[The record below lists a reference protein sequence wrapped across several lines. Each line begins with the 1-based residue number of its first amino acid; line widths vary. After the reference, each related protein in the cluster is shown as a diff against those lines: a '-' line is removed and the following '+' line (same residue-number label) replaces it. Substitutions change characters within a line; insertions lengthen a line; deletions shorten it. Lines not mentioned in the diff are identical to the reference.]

1 MRRSSSLILLASLLS
16 TPLYAADAREW
27 LARMVDSTD
36 RQNFRGTFIYERSGN
51 FSTHRIWHL
60 AQGAAPRERLLQLD
74 GLEQEVVLADGRV
87 LCASGSLLEQQAG
100 AQQWAGR
107 KLDVAR
113 LEDVYELKAMGDSR
127 VAGRPA
133 VVLLL
138 LPRDANR
145 YARELQLDSAT
156 GLPLKSLL
164 LNGQGQL
171 LERLQFT
178 SLEPDASL
186 DSQELQPVTD
196 CRALAKAATTQA
208 VASDWAIGWM
218 PAGFMQV
225 GILQER
231 SATSGQPVQ
240 TLMFDDGLAR
250 FSIFI
255 EALGDARVSSAH
267 LQVGPTV
274 VVSRPI
280 STANG
285 QFMATVVGEV
295 PLPTAERIALSVGP
309 RTAGEQQP

>member
-1 MRRSSSLILLASLLS
+1 M
-16 TPLYAADAREW
+16 ADA
-27 LARMVDSTD
+27 ATQ
-36 RQNFRGTFIYERSGN
+36 QNFRGTFIYERSGN

-60 AQGAAPRERLLQLD
+60 VQGSAVSERLLQLD
-74 GLEQEVVLADGRV
+74 GQEQEVVLADGKV

-113 LEDVYELKAMGDSR
+113 LEAVYELKTMGDSR

-138 LPRDANR
+138 LPRDTNR
-145 YARELQLDSAT
+145 YARELQLDRAT

-178 SLEPDASL
+178 SLEPDAAL
-186 DSQELQPVTD
+186 ASQELLPVTD
-196 CRALAKAATTQA
+196 CRALPQAAQA
-208 VASDWAIGWM
+208 ARAVSDWKIGWM
-218 PAGFMQV
+218 PAGFIQV
-225 GILQER
+225 GVLEDR
-231 SATSGQPVQ
+231 SDASGQPLQ
-240 TLMFDDGLAR
+240 TLVFDDGLAR
-250 FSIFI
+250 FSVFI
-255 EALGDARVSSAH
+255 EALGETQVNSAH

-280 STANG
+280 TTARG

-295 PLPTAERIALSVGP
+295 PLPTAERIALSVAPGSSE
-309 RTAGEQQP
+309 AEQP